1 MGIISWI
8 VLGFLAGCVASAL
21 TGKKAGSG
29 CFPNIIVGMIG
40 SLLGGMLVTLITEGE
55 LRITAFTSFNLTS
68 LLISVLGAVIF
79 LAILGAAR
87 KR

>member
-8 VLGFLAGCVASAL
+8 ILGFLAGCIASAL
-21 TGKKAGSG
+21 SGKSRMG
-29 CFPNIIVGMIG
+29 CLPNILVGMIG

-55 LRITAFTSFNLTS
+55 FRIRAFTELSVVS
-68 LLISVLGAVIF
+68 LLVSTLGAVIF
-79 LAILGAAR
+79 LAILGSAR